1 MKHLYFVRHG
11 LSQQNLGGAFSGQTD
26 SQLTDEGRHQARLAG
41 QQAKDLNIDYIIC
54 SPLSRTRETAKLIAR
69 EIGYPIKKIRINSL
83 FIERSFGTLEGK
95 PWEPDMDLDGF
106 SDDMETFDEVL
117 ERAKQALDFL
127 QTIKA
132 DNVLVVGHGAFG
144 RAIRHYLDPNFPF
157 ENKTANDR
165 TALPNAQII
174 RWI

>member
-11 LSQQNLGGAFSGQTD
+11 LSQQNLGGTFSGRTN
-26 SQLTDEGRHQARLAG
+26 SVLTDEGRRQAKLAG
-41 QQAKDLNIDYIIC
+41 QQAKNLNIDYIVC
-54 SPLSRTRETAKLIAR
+54 SPLSRTRETAKLIAQ
-69 EIGYPIKKIRINSL
+69 EIGYPTNKIHVNSL
-83 FIERSFGTLEGK
+83 FIERSFGSLEGK

-117 ERAKQALDFL
+117 ERAKQALEFL

-132 DNVLVVGHGAFG
+132 NNILVVSHGAFG
-144 RAIRHYLDPNFPF
+144 RALRHYLDPDFPF
-157 ENKTANDR
+157 ENKVANDR

-174 RWI
+174 CWI